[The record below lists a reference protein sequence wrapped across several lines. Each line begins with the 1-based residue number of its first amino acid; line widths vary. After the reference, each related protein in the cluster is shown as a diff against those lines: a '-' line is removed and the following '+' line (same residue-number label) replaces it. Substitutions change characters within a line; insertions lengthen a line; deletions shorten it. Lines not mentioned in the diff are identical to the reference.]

1 MARVVLWPLLGPGY
15 SKDKGILGLRLGQWL
30 GLFYGRGSGLF

>member
-15 SKDKGILGLRLGQWL
+15 SKDKDILGLGLWL
-30 GLFYGRGSGLF
+30 GLFYDRC